1 MQNRHRL
8 HTTHGKIWLSLGL
21 VAIASHPLGLALG
34 LGAGAIATVVV
45 ATPAQAAA
53 LTQWRFDPVSQQLE
67 VTIPPGTTP
76 RYFLLA
82 QPTRIVMDLPNID
95 MGAVSEQ
102 ETYQGAV
109 RQIRVSQFQPGLTRI
124 VLELSPDAVL
134 APGQVQLQQLT
145 ATSNASARWALRP
158 LFESGSGEIA
168 ANSAT
173 AAAIDQTAIDQT
185 ASATAAASPA
195 PVSPS
200 PASADLPD
208 DLQGRSPSA
217 LLTTAPASVGSTP
230 APVNATPPTPA
241 TSPSGVASDWQIP
254 PALPPALPQTS
265 SPSMVTVPPL
275 SAAAAIQPAPIQ
287 PAPAQPAPAQPAAP
301 ALIQPPTI
309 ATAPSNPNLLL
320 PSGTAL
326 NLRYPRQT
334 ALTLSPETPWQ
345 EVLVLDQSVLDFD
358 GNVVF
363 PAESQ
368 VIGRFETSSRGSQ
381 FIAQAISLNG
391 RNLRLD
397 AESANLGGDRQV
409 SERNLIRNSALGVI
423 GVTVLGVLTG
433 GIGLLGLA
441 AGAATGA
448 ATTYVTAPQPATI
461 QPNQI
466 VEVRLTR
473 DILR

>member
-1 MQNRHRL
+1 
-8 HTTHGKIWLSLGL
+8 
-21 VAIASHPLGLALG
+21 
-34 LGAGAIATVVV
+34 
-45 ATPAQAAA
+45 
-53 LTQWRFDPVSQQLE
+53 
-67 VTIPPGTTP
+67 
-76 RYFLLA
+76 
-82 QPTRIVMDLPNID
+82 
-95 MGAVSEQ
+95 
-102 ETYQGAV
+102 
-109 RQIRVSQFQPGLTRI
+109 
-124 VLELSPDAVL
+124 
-134 APGQVQLQQLT
+134 
-145 ATSNASARWALRP
+145 
-158 LFESGSGEIA
+158 
-168 ANSAT
+168 
-173 AAAIDQTAIDQT
+173 
-185 ASATAAASPA
+185 
-195 PVSPS
+195 
-200 PASADLPD
+200 
-208 DLQGRSPSA
+208 
-217 LLTTAPASVGSTP
+217 
-230 APVNATPPTPA
+230 
-241 TSPSGVASDWQIP
+241 
-254 PALPPALPQTS
+254 
-265 SPSMVTVPPL
+265 MVTVPPL
-275 SAAAAIQPAPIQ
+275 SAAAVTQPAPIQPALVQ
-287 PAPAQPAPAQPAAP
+287 PAPAQPAPAQPTAP
-301 ALIQPPTI
+301 IQPPTI

-334 ALTLSPETPWQ
+334 ALTLNPETPWQ
-345 EVLVLDQSVLDFD
+345 EVLVLDQSVLDFA

-381 FIAQAISLNG
+381 FVAQAISLNG